1 MYKFGINS
9 IIAVT
14 VQVVQYIV
22 TKIVSDANYNLLMRK
37 LQCNIYDTC
46 MIYVKVNVVFYASES
61 PRGKSTTTV
70 CGFNNYQLLAV
81 MLLK

>member
-14 VQVVQYIV
+14 VQVVQYIGN
-22 TKIVSDANYNLLMRK
+22 KIVSDVNYNLLMIK
-37 LQCNIYDTC
+37 LRCNIYGIC
-46 MIYVKVNVVFYASES
+46 MRYVKVKVVFYASES
-61 PRGKSTTTV
+61 PRGESTTTV